1 MSGYLIG
8 RISGRRGDSCLDAG
22 DDLFRRREDIPATD
36 RGQFVD
42 DLFPRVCERLRA
54 QLGQLR
60 CTAGDW
66 HAAREMQKGFSHD
79 RGGPYNAPGSPKD
92 IGNVTAGNFTIPD
105 DQGGAWFFALT
116 PYHTEIPSLESWPPS
131 SEVSGLFGHVGPVL
145 AVGRTLRGFIRVSTW
160 SWLPPALWTCPRCRA
175 IYLVRELGARCRL
188 CGYHEDGSFVAPSRL

>member
-1 MSGYLIG
+1 VSADPPSGSEYFQRALTTRDVAMSGYLIG

-116 PYHTEIPSLESWPPS
+116 AYDTEIPSLES
-131 SEVSGLFGHVGPVL
+131 
-145 AVGRTLRGFIRVSTW
+145 
-160 SWLPPALWTCPRCRA
+160 
-175 IYLVRELGARCRL
+175 
-188 CGYHEDGSFVAPSRL
+188 